1 MHRVASST
9 SSFKAAYYWL
19 CLALTGV
26 ACFAAQTAL
35 LHWTGG
41 RTTKS
46 ESNYFSSLAR
56 LQSGS
61 RGEPRVMLLGSS
73 ITGRLPDRSR
83 GFEGVANL
91 GCDGGSAVEVL
102 RAMDAGTIPRPP
114 AMIVEG
120 NTLYRAVGA
129 KETELAQ
136 AMSKRSFRTG
146 VDIPNLGAGGRPSA
160 VAYTLLMERKMGSVD
175 PLATMPLPV
184 ASRPASLAQAQGA
197 EFTKAEDELLEE
209 LKAILQRL
217 AAAGS
222 KVSIVVLPPG
232 ADPASTQRTLP
243 EELARRSGVPYWDL
257 ASAIGKDAVRYTDGV
272 HMDPPSAAAALRTIL
287 DATGY

>member
-1 MHRVASST
+1 
-9 SSFKAAYYWL
+9 L
-19 CLALTGV
+19 CLAATVV
-26 ACFAAQTAL
+26 ACFGAQTAL

-73 ITGRLPDRSR
+73 ITGRLPDRNR

-129 KETELAQ
+129 KETELAA
-136 AMSKRSFRTG
+136 AMRQRSFRTG
-146 VDIPNLGAGGRPSA
+146 VKIPNLGAGGRPSA
-160 VAYTLLMERKMGSVD
+160 VAYTLLMERKMGRVD
-175 PLATMPLPV
+175 PAATAALPV
-184 ASRPASLAQAQGA
+184 SSQPASMVEVEAK
-197 EFTKAEDELLEE
+197 EFSKEEDALLEE
-209 LKAILQRL
+209 LKGILQRL
-217 AAAGS
+217 TAAGS

-232 ADPASTQRTLP
+232 GEASSTQRTLP
-243 EELARRSGVPYWDL
+243 AELARRSGVPFWDL
-257 ASAIGKDAVRYTDGV
+257 APAIDKNAVRYTDGV
-272 HMDPPSAAAALRTIL
+272 HMDPPSAAAALRTML
-287 DATGY
+287 DATGYQVK